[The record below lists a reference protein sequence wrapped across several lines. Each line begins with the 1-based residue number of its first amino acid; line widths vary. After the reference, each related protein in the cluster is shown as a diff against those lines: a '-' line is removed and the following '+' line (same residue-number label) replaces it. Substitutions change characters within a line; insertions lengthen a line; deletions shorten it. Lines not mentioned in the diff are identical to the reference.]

1 MIGHQIM
8 ILTARTPTCKFI
20 RPIDL
25 RFRDDQADPAC
36 LRLGILAPD
45 VPPRRLN
52 TRPDVYKV
60 HYGTRVAA
68 AWRDVGSEYPTP
80 EARGARRDPPSGRG
94 SEQLCRPS

>member
-45 VPPRRLN
+45 VPPRRLH
-52 TRPDVYKV
+52 TRPVV
-60 HYGTRVAA
+60 HLVHVERRVFEFIERAA
-68 AWRDVGSEYPTP
+68 HRLGDPGVPVP
-80 EARGARRDPPSGRG
+80 EGAAS
-94 SEQLCRPS
+94 Q